1 MKNQQLCPCID
12 HLDLFSWPVALYL
25 AWRWGTVYYFSA
37 VWPLSVLLQ
46 KKIVQ
51 MILPGRFIHEQGVLH
66 RFDPQTHLLAHAM
79 TERFFEQE
87 CASSPLIRLLADIT
101 GNEIIVKA
109 VKARLL
115 ARIHQ
120 TMLNIYQIRYIPIP
134 DRARPVFLF
143 SNSIFPRYFI
153 NSSTIEQE
161 SVMAGFYQR
170 YLIVSEYMLRTIF
183 LFLFPA
189 FILKSFWDR
198 GICLYPQVKKTMP
211 YVGEIHSLR
220 TDFLPIYG
228 FMVDGKRIKNCDY
241 TVIDNNRK
249 AEAQGKK
256 VAEEFGFSYLHYHQV
271 KAPIFLVLEN
281 IIGPLLRGIFRLMWG
296 TLNSDS
302 FLSLTFCSVLYHFM
316 EDQIFFSQYR
326 TKRYISWRCYGF
338 AHIIKTIVIN
348 SYGGKTAYYM
358 HGNLPCAFSIYF
370 YIHADFLGVLG
381 RSTIEMHQNYWGDEI
396 KPIIM
401 GDYQLEIM
409 QKRYC
414 SKEAKQNLENK
425 IRNINGSRLPENY
438 FLISAFDNYYYP
450 EGGRTKDLFYDYYE
464 VLESLCRRFDNVF
477 VILKLITIH
486 EVLLDYFK
494 KKQPHSRFYITYD
507 HDFST
512 PELIPQ
518 SNLVLAGWWST
529 IGIQALSVRTPA
541 LYYLGGGG
549 ENKYPYERC
558 HPYDK
563 YNSILVS
570 RTPAVFEQR
579 IVNYITKN
587 SYIEESLWAKI
598 VNEQGLFIEQ
608 NGLARF
614 RNQISRR
621 VSV

>member
-1 MKNQQLCPCID
+1 
-12 HLDLFSWPVALYL
+12 
-25 AWRWGTVYYFSA
+25 
-37 VWPLSVLLQ
+37 
-46 KKIVQ
+46 
-51 MILPGRFIHEQGVLH
+51 
-66 RFDPQTHLLAHAM
+66 
-79 TERFFEQE
+79 
-87 CASSPLIRLLADIT
+87 
-101 GNEIIVKA
+101 
-109 VKARLL
+109 
-115 ARIHQ
+115 
-120 TMLNIYQIRYIPIP
+120 
-134 DRARPVFLF
+134 
-143 SNSIFPRYFI
+143 
-153 NSSTIEQE
+153 
-161 SVMAGFYQR
+161 
-170 YLIVSEYMLRTIF
+170 
-183 LFLFPA
+183 
-189 FILKSFWDR
+189 
-198 GICLYPQVKKTMP
+198 
-211 YVGEIHSLR
+211 
-220 TDFLPIYG
+220 
-228 FMVDGKRIKNCDY
+228 
-241 TVIDNNRK
+241 
-249 AEAQGKK
+249 
-256 VAEEFGFSYLHYHQV
+256 
-271 KAPIFLVLEN
+271 
-281 IIGPLLRGIFRLMWG
+281 
-296 TLNSDS
+296 
-302 FLSLTFCSVLYHFM
+302 
-316 EDQIFFSQYR
+316 
-326 TKRYISWRCYGF
+326 
-338 AHIIKTIVIN
+338 
-348 SYGGKTAYYM
+348 
-358 HGNLPCAFSIYF
+358 
-370 YIHADFLGVLG
+370 
-381 RSTIEMHQNYWGDEI
+381 MHQNYWGDEI